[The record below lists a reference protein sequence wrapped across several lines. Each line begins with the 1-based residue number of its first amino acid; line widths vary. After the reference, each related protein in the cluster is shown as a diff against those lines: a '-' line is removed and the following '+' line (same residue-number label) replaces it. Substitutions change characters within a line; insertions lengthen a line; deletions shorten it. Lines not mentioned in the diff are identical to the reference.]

1 MTHILR
7 HIALAL
13 ALIFVGISANAAVQD
28 YDVKQLP
35 YFADLADGH
44 ITEYLYDASGRKLQ
58 TKYLVDNRSVFA
70 ASVAGEIENDELIAT
85 ADSSMIETEL
95 IRDYVGNYVYED
107 SVLERIIT
115 PNGYITSVGTYKYY
129 ILDHQGN
136 ITTTVPI
143 NMRSPWIDYYPF
155 GSSMARMEGSERY
168 KFSGKEFDTKNGI
181 YLYDFHARQYS
192 PIHGRF
198 TSLDPLCEIDYA
210 ISPYA
215 FCAGN
220 PVNFIDPTGMRPTDK
235 EAAQIAA
242 HVYGG
247 SDVMLSGGW
256 NLIGD
261 IVKQE
266 NGLQYGIYGRELDDG
281 SADYVLAFA
290 GTDLL
295 DFNDLS
301 NNISQS
307 LGWNKISQ
315 YENALPIANNFM
327 NYFWFG
333 DQTIV
338 GHSLGGGLAASASM
352 YTGLPAITFNPA
364 VLTNSTKIKLGI
376 YSNKTNQIHN
386 YIVIG
391 DIVTNIQNRIG
402 LKADGKTTLIP
413 PYKSNKLNPFFEHSI
428 STVIKSL

>member
-7 HIALAL
+7 HIALVL
-13 ALIFVGISANAAVQD
+13 ALIFVGISANAIVQD

-215 FCAGN
+215 FCRNN
-220 PVNFIDPTGMRPTDK
+220 PVRYTDPTGNIVLFINGFCVNPSESGNSNYWLGTDRYIMNLFNDYNALYFDGACGSYNIFSLNPDYRKFVGEINGKTYAKTIFSDITDK
-235 EAAQIAA
+235 NGNINESIKIISHSMGGAYAKGFISSLVEYMTLNDIPLSTIEFEADFAPFQPKSQDAIFSIKTFQFSHSDDFIAGDDA
-242 HVYGG
+242 INGAIYNSSNYG
-247 SDVMLSGGW
+247 DA
-256 NLIGD
+256 
-261 IVKQE
+261 K
-266 NGLQYGIYGRELDDG
+266 
-281 SADYVLAFA
+281 
-290 GTDLL
+290 
-295 DFNDLS
+295 
-301 NNISQS
+301 
-307 LGWNKISQ
+307 
-315 YENALPIANNFM
+315 
-327 NYFWFG
+327 
-333 DQTIV
+333 
-338 GHSLGGGLAASASM
+338 AA
-352 YTGLPAITFNPA
+352 
-364 VLTNSTKIKLGI
+364 
-376 YSNKTNQIHN
+376 
-386 YIVIG
+386 
-391 DIVTNIQNRIG
+391 
-402 LKADGKTTLIP
+402 
-413 PYKSNKLNPFFEHSI
+413 HSI
-428 STVIKSL
+428 SSFYIEFNQLLNQILYK

>member
-215 FCAGN
+215 FCRNNPVMYTDRTGCVVETLWDVANIVMGANSFVDNVSAGN
-220 PVNFIDPTGMRPTDK
+220 VTAAIVDGVGIAVDVTAAILPVIPGGAGTAIKAARAADNAIDATNIADDVVDVSATVKHVHGNSKLSTRSQHAYDIINTETNEVVKTG
-235 EAAQIAA
+235 
-242 HVYGG
+242 V
-247 SDVMLSGGW
+247 SGGR
-256 NLIGD
+256 IR
-261 IVKQE
+261 I
-266 NGLQYGIYGRELDDG
+266 DG
-281 SADYVLAFA
+281 KSSRAE
-290 GTDLL
+290 
-295 DFNDLS
+295 
-301 NNISQS
+301 SQVRK
-307 LGWNKISQ
+307 WNKIEGNGKYKSIITHIEPAGDGARDRILQ
-315 YENALPIANNFM
+315 YEKQRAFYLKKQKQLDPIKH
-327 NYFWFG
+327 
-333 DQTIV
+333 IR
-338 GHSLGGGLAASASM
+338 
-352 YTGLPAITFNPA
+352 P
-364 VLTNSTKIKLGI
+364 
-376 YSNKTNQIHN
+376 
-386 YIVIG
+386 
-391 DIVTNIQNRIG
+391 
-402 LKADGKTTLIP
+402 
-413 PYKSNKLNPFFEHSI
+413 
-428 STVIKSL
+428 